1 MNKCSRGATLDM
13 SNTKLLVHSIG
24 TVKSDLPQST
34 LQTQVESVGDVV
46 DGMIVS
52 AVNGRYWW
60 WDEMDEDWVSC
71 CADYVL
77 FRCALSDTAHVCLDL
92 VRECSL
98 Q

>member
-60 WDEMDEDWVSC
+60 WDEMDEDWVHV
-71 CADYVL
+71 VL
-77 FRCALSDTAHVCLDL
+77 TMFCSGVLSVTLHMYALT
-92 VRECSL
+92 
-98 Q
+98 